1 MLSCVW
7 LFVTPWIVAC
17 HAPLSMGSRQEYWS
31 WLPCPSPGELPHP
44 EVEHASSVSFALQAD
59 SSSAESSGKAL
70 KRFVLPEP
78 RKDPSKRMHSVRPHS
93 TGAAHGAASGREGR
107 GAWEI
112 REMSA
117 STAPPAYWGPPTGGM
132 QIWQGR
138 VTFLMRQGTQWC
150 CDAFLGLVTYCWS
163 FCEYFFPFSYHPS
176 SGPPH
181 SNSSWFFFFF
191 IDSFPSISGPNP

>member
-1 MLSCVW
+1 MLSCVR

-17 HAPLSMGSRQEYWS
+17 QAPLSMGSRQEYWS

-107 GAWEI
+107 GAGKSG
-112 REMSA
+112 RCLLQQHR
-117 STAPPAYWGPPTGGM
+117 PLTGSHRPG
-132 QIWQGR
+132 GCKYDKDVSR
-138 VTFLMRQGTQWC
+138 
-150 CDAFLGLVTYCWS
+150 S
-163 FCEYFFPFSYHPS
+163 
-176 SGPPH
+176 
-181 SNSSWFFFFF
+181 
-191 IDSFPSISGPNP
+191 